1 MQHDETI
8 RYDPTPMNHDFS
20 GEPESCFDL
29 VNQYGTYNIQKT
41 ADTENEYP
49 AIAQGLPK
57 VGHFA
62 RRSKVMYD
70 LAAPNT
76 GRKKRK

>member
-1 MQHDETI
+1 M
-8 RYDPTPMNHDFS
+8 
-20 GEPESCFDL
+20 

-41 ADTENEYP
+41 ADTDNPYP

-62 RRSKVMYD
+62 RRSKAMYD
-70 LAAPNT
+70 LT
-76 GRKKRK
+76 GSQKKKK

>member
-1 MQHDETI
+1 M
-8 RYDPTPMNHDFS
+8 
-20 GEPESCFDL
+20 

-41 ADTENEYP
+41 ADTDNPYP

-70 LAAPNT
+70 LT
-76 GRKKRK
+76 GSQKKKK